1 MSIVEKVRAALRNE
15 PNATAKEISADLN
28 IKVGLVRIA
37 MNRLKKAQQS

>member
-1 MSIVEKVRAALRNE
+1 MSIVEKVRTALRNK
-15 PNATAKEISADLN
+15 PNTTAKEISVALN